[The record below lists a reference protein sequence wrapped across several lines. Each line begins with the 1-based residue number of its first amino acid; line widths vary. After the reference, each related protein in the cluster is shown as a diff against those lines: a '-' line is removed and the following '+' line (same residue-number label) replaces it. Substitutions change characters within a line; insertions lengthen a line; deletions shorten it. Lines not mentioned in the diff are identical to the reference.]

1 MTTQK
6 KEDRRVKYTKK
17 AIKDSFLSLFESKP
31 LEKISV
37 TEICTN
43 ADINR
48 GTFYSHYSDPYD
60 LKEKLE
66 AEFIEAIKA
75 RICTCTD
82 NHNSRM
88 STVCTFRMLKDN
100 RELCRVFTGPNGD
113 FRQLIHI
120 VGSQYPSYLGDV
132 HAALRQYSPENANC
146 LQPMMVSCITSVI
159 KYWFDNGML
168 EEPEVIAEAL
178 DEFILS
184 GLKAFIPVDE
194 IISGGTI

>member
-17 AIKDSFLSLFESKP
+17 AIKDSFLNLFESKP

-66 AEFIEAIKA
+66 AEFIEAIRA
-75 RICTCTD
+75 RICEYTNNYTD
-82 NHNSRM
+82 KIT
-88 STVCTFRMLKDN
+88 TVDTFRILKEN

-113 FRQLIHI
+113 FKELICI
-120 VGSQYPSYLGDV
+120 VGSQTSSYLGDLYYDLKQF
-132 HAALRQYSPENANC
+132 APENAAC

-159 KYWFDNGML
+159 KYWFDNGMT
-168 EEPEVIAEAL
+168 EEPEIVAGTL
-178 DEFILS
+178 DEFMIN
-184 GLKAFIPVDE
+184 GLKAFMPLDE
-194 IISGGTI
+194 LIDGAKV

>member
-17 AIKDSFLSLFESKP
+17 AIKDSFLALFENKP

-66 AEFIEAIKA
+66 AEFIEAIRE
-75 RICTCTD
+75 RICKYTNNYTD
-82 NHNSRM
+82 KIT
-88 STVCTFRMLKDN
+88 TVDTFRILKEN

-113 FRQLIHI
+113 FKELICI
-120 VGSQYPSYLGDV
+120 VGSQTASYISDLYYDLKQ
-132 HAALRQYSPENANC
+132 HAPENADC
-146 LQPMMVSCITSVI
+146 LRPMMVSCVTSVI
-159 KYWFDNGML
+159 KYWFDNGMK
-168 EEPEVIAEAL
+168 EEPEVIAATL
-178 DEFILS
+178 DRFIVN
-184 GLKAFIPVDE
+184 GLRAFLPEEKLIVGE
-194 IISGGTI
+194 MV